1 MKLRKKPE
9 DTGKHRIKLRKK
21 PGETGKTPLRI
32 LLRFLIFKVK
42 SGKNQ
47 GKWEKTWGNP
57 GKIGKMGKNV
67 KNRFPSLHGK
77 YNESSAAK
85 SK

>member
-32 LLRFLIFKVK
+32 LLRFLVFKVK
-42 SGKNQ
+42 SGK
-47 GKWEKTWGNP
+47 KPW
-57 GKIGKMGKNV
+57 KMGKNLV
-67 KNRFPSLHGK
+67 KSGKNRENGK
-77 YNESSAAK
+77 KRKKPVPIPAW
-85 SK
+85 